1 VVKPPHHK
9 PDGHFS
15 TLVNGPDTALI
26 STDDAKVHLRVDHDE
41 EDAYIA
47 GLVQAATDHLDAEHG
62 ILGRAL
68 ITQRW
73 QLTMQAF
80 PAGALYLPV
89 GRVQQVTSVAYY
101 DTDNA
106 EQALAT
112 DQYRL
117 IINDES
123 AIMELVAGVSWPST
137 YARSD
142 AVKVQYDTG
151 YGDTPADV
159 PQAIRSAALLL
170 VGHWY
175 ENRDAVIVG
184 TISSELPLAVQTL
197 LSNYRVTRGF
207 I

>member
-1 VVKPPHHK
+1 MANVHHR

-15 TLVNGPDTALI
+15 TLIDGPETSLIATA
-26 STDDAKVHLRVDHDE
+26 DAKVHLRVDFDDD
-41 EDAYIA
+41 DAFIA

-73 QLTMQAF
+73 QLTMPKF
-80 PAGALYLPV
+80 PADNHIDLPV
-89 GRVQQVTSVAYY
+89 GRVQQVSSVTYY

-106 EQALAT
+106 QQTLAN
-112 DQYRL
+112 DQFRL
-117 IINDES
+117 IVNDES
-123 AIMELVAGVSWPST
+123 AIMELVEGASWPNT

-142 AVKVQYDTG
+142 AIAIQYDAG
-151 YGDTPADV
+151 YGDTSADV
-159 PQAIRSAALLL
+159 PQAIRAAAMML

-175 ENRDAVIVG
+175 ENREAVVTG
-184 TISSELPLAVQTL
+184 TIATTLPLAAKTL
-197 LSNYRVTRGF
+197 LTPYRVTRSH